1 MREQWE
7 KKLAEE
13 EETDEGDEDATAN
26 AAYLSL
32 FRRLL
37 EEERKDESRGYH
49 ERIMKQEGR

>member
-37 EEERKDESRGYH
+37 EEERKDENRGYH
-49 ERIMKQEGR
+49 ERMMK